1 MNNLRRHFIR
11 CATVVM
17 IMLTLLCT
25 CSCWLNPPSDKEV
38 EKQVQEQVDEPV
50 HWVTK
55 KKYGENSY
63 VYLFEG
69 EDTGVEFEVEVR
81 AYQTGFGGYYIKNH
95 YEEALEEY
103 ED

>member
-1 MNNLRRHFIR
+1 MNNLRKHFIR

-38 EKQVQEQVDEPV
+38 EKQIEQEVDEPV
-50 HWVTK
+50 SRVTK
-55 KKYGENSY
+55 HKRGDSY
-63 VYLFEG
+63 VYVLEG
-69 EDTGVEFEVEVR
+69 EDTGVEFEVEVI